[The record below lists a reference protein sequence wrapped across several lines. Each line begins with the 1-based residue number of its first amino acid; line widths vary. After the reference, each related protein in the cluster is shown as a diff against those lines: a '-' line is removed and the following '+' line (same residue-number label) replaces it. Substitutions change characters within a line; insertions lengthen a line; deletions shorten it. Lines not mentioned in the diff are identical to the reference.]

1 MDLAELRRDEK
12 EPLSDG
18 DIQQLVGPTCVM
30 TYPQLQQCQ
39 RIEDCLD
46 PKGRIFLLF
55 LTESATSGHWI
66 LVHTPREGVLEVF
79 DSYGGKPDSWFS
91 WLSDEEEAQL
101 HQQRHELTRLLK
113 DAAARGWE
121 ITYNPVQL
129 QSKKGDIATC
139 GRHAVVRAMLHDW
152 PLSNY
157 VALLQTG
164 GDPDLF
170 VTAVTEA
177 MEDSLG
183 S

>member
-18 DIQQLVGPTCVM
+18 DIQQLVGPTRIM
-30 TYPQLQQCQ
+30 RYPELQQCQ

-46 PKGRIFLLF
+46 PKGRVFLLF
-55 LTESATSGHWI
+55 LTESATQGHWI
-66 LVHTPREGVLEVF
+66 LVHTPREGVLEVA

-91 WLSDEEEAQL
+91 WLSDEEEAAL
-101 HQQRHELTRLLK
+101 GQQRKELTRLLK
-113 DAAARGWE
+113 DAAARGWQ
-121 ITYNPVQL
+121 ITYNPVRL
-129 QSKKGDIATC
+129 QSKAPSIATC

-152 PLSNY
+152 PLSAY
-157 VALLQTG
+157 VALLQSS

-170 VTAVTEA
+170 VTAVVAA
-177 MEDSLG
+177 MEDSLA